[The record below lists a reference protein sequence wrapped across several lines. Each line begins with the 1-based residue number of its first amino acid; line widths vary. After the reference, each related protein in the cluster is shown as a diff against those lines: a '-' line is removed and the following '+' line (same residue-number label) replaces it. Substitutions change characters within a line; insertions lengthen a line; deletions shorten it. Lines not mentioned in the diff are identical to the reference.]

1 MKIKISNSM
10 KFRSAAIVLF
20 SIIVISISAQLTIP
34 VSDIPVTGQT
44 LSILIIALLLKP
56 KETFLVLL
64 GYLTLGGLG
73 LPIFAD
79 GASGFEKFSSGSGGF
94 LIGFIFGS
102 TFISYLFQ
110 FVKSK
115 NALSILL
122 LTCLGTIIIL
132 IFGVGR
138 LSMLYGLEKGIEYGF
153 TPFWKGAILKVIIG
167 TFITFAIFQYK
178 KKLPNKS

>member
-1 MKIKISNSM
+1 M
-10 KFRSAAIVLF
+10 KFRSIVTVLF

-44 LSILIIALLLKP
+44 LSILIIALLLNP
-56 KETFLVLL
+56 KETFFVML

-79 GASGFEKFSSGSGGF
+79 GASGFEKFTGGSGGF
-94 LIGFIFGS
+94 LIGFIFSS
-102 TFISYLFQ
+102 TIISYLFQ

-115 NALSILL
+115 NWLSILL
-122 LTCLGTIIIL
+122 LTALGTIIIL

-138 LSMLYGLEKGIEYGF
+138 LSMLYGHEKGIEYGF
-153 TPFWKGAILKVIIG
+153 TPFWKGAILKVFIG
-167 TFITFAIFQYK
+167 SFISLVILQYK
-178 KKLPNKS
+178 KRHANKR